1 MSSRVAGKAEP
12 LVGIVAEDILAAG
25 RPGVVGAVGTAVV
38 VVTVVV
44 AVDRL
49 VVAER
54 RVLVGVG
61 NKKKTAAV
69 VVVIAVES
77 VVAAAEVVATGDE
90 IVIVNENVSV
100 SAAADVGGGAK
111 NEASMRPSWRLE
123 VGKKSS
129 SRRPGQLGSG
139 QRQTGQNMNKIGS
152 DFGRRPGCGTS

>member
-1 MSSRVAGKAEP
+1 MSSRVAGKAAP

-25 RPGVVGAVGTAVV
+25 RPDVVGAVGTVVV
-38 VVTVVV
+38 VVTVIV

-54 RVLVGVG
+54 RVRFGVG

-69 VVVIAVES
+69 AVVTAVGS
-77 VVAAAEVVATGDE
+77 VAAAADVVATAVE
-90 IVIVNENVSV
+90 IVVVNEVVSV
-100 SAAADVGGGAK
+100 SAAVGAGGGAK
-111 NEASMRPSWRLE
+111 NEASMRPSLRLE